1 MSAILVIPA
10 AATPGACE
18 ARTMGASRAVLEDM
32 YLMLFGRGT
41 AVTLRAAGRRRIV
54 T

>member
-1 MSAILVIPA
+1 MSAILVVPA
-10 AATPGACE
+10 ATTPGACE
-18 ARTMGASRAVLEDM
+18 APTSGAGRAVLEDM

-41 AVTLRAAGRRRIV
+41 AVTLPAAGQRPIV